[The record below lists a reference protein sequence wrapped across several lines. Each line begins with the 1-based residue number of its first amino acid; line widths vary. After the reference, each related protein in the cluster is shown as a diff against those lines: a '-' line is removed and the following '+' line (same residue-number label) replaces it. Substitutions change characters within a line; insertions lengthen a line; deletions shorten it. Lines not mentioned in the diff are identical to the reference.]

1 MKHFFSAVSTDAR
14 PVAAPVNG
22 SPQQPGNLTGGRLL
36 AGNAGWNLLGMCL
49 PALIA
54 VFCLPILKREL
65 GTDRLGIIT
74 LGWAVLG
81 YFGLFDLGLSRALT
95 KLVAE
100 KLGQKRYSEIP
111 PLVWTSLLLMAL
123 LGVLGCAVA
132 LGCSRLLVEWI
143 LRVPSEL
150 QRETLHSFYWVS
162 AAIPVVI
169 ITAGLRGVLE
179 ALQQFRLATAI
190 RVPMGIFTY
199 LGPVLILPFSHSLMP
214 IMATL
219 VAGRMVAGAAHLWA
233 CFRAFPGLRYDH
245 SFHASAVGPLLR
257 FGSWMTVSN
266 VVGPLMVTFDRFV
279 IGAFISVTAVA
290 YYATPYE
297 VAAKLLFVPAALA
310 GVLFPAFSTVGS
322 IDRDRLARLVD
333 RGVRYIFIALFPIT
347 LLLIAF
353 APEILRVWL
362 GNDFMLN
369 STPVLRWL
377 ALAIF
382 ANSLAQ
388 IPFVHIQ
395 SAGRPDVTAIL
406 HLCELPVYLALLF
419 SLVITMGIRGAA
431 IAWLVRASAD
441 AVLLF
446 FFSRRLLPESS
457 FAVARLPLL
466 AAGAALVFWAAT
478 VPAQLGTRAIFV
490 GSTCALSAI
499 VAWAWMLTPQER
511 TAVRT
516 RLRGS
521 QGVS

>member
-1 MKHFFSAVSTDAR
+1 MKHFSSAVSTDEGPA
-14 PVAAPVNG
+14 AAPTNADE
-22 SPQQPGNLTGGRLL
+22 PEPINLTSGRLL

-65 GTDRLGIIT
+65 GTDRLGIIL

-100 KLGQKRYSEIP
+100 KVGQKRFSEIP
-111 PLVWTSLLLMAL
+111 PLVWTSLFLMAL
-123 LGVLGCAVA
+123 LGVIGFAVA
-132 LGCSRLLVEWI
+132 LGSSGLMVERI
-143 LRVPSEL
+143 LHVPRDL
-150 QRETLHSFYWVS
+150 QRETLYSFYWVS

-179 ALQQFRLATAI
+179 ALQEFRLATAI

-199 LGPVLILPFSHSLMP
+199 LGPVLVLPFSHSLIP

-219 VAGRMVAGAAHLWA
+219 VIGRAVAGAAHLWA
-233 CFRAFPGLRYDH
+233 CLRAFPGLRYDR
-245 SFHASAVGPLLR
+245 SFHASSVGPLLR

-279 IGAFISVTAVA
+279 IGALISVTYVA

-297 VAAKLLFVPAALA
+297 VATKLLFVPAALA
-310 GVLFPAFSTVGS
+310 GVLFPAFSTVGAL
-322 IDRDRLARLVD
+322 DRDRLARLMD
-333 RGVRYIFIALFPIT
+333 RGVRYIFIVLFPIT
-347 LLLIAF
+347 LVLIAF

-362 GNDFMLN
+362 GNDFMLH

-377 ALAIF
+377 AMAIF

-395 SAGRPDVTAIL
+395 SAGRPDLTAIL

-419 SLVITMGIRGAA
+419 VLVKTMGIQGAA

-441 AVLLF
+441 AAFLF

-457 FAVARLPLL
+457 SIVARLPLTMVVTVF
-466 AAGAALVFWAAT
+466 VFWLAT
-478 VPAQLGTRAIFV
+478 VPVESGARVLFV
-490 GSTCALSAI
+490 GLTCVLSAI
-499 VAWAWMLTPQER
+499 GAWFWMLTPRER
-511 TAVRT
+511 TTIRT
-516 RLRGS
+516 LLRGR
-521 QGVS
+521 QVVS